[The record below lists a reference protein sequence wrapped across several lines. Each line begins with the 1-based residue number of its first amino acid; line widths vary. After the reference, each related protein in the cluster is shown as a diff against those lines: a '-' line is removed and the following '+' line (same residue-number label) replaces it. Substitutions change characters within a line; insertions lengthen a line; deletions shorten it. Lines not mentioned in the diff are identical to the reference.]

1 MILVP
6 YSPRVDFIPPK
17 WLRNSH
23 LQTIGTLR
31 PRRFPLLPV
40 DEIRLIEVA
49 PDSRVSIQC
58 NWQLNR
64 QSCPTIILLHGL
76 EGSSQSSYMLGI
88 AEKAWIEGFNAI
100 RMNLRNCG
108 GTENLTPTLY
118 NAGLSNDLAM
128 VVEDLTQKENLSEV
142 HISGISMGGNIA
154 LKLAGEWGSSPPSQ
168 VACLSAISPSIDL
181 ALAADAIN
189 KPSNLVYQVRF
200 VRGLKARLR
209 HKAHLY
215 PEIYSTDDLKK
226 VHSVREFDDRF
237 TAPYCGYG
245 NAVKYYHQASAIRVT
260 DQISLPTLILASKDD
275 PFVPF
280 DAFRSTS
287 ISQNSFLQLISP
299 YYGGHAGFISS
310 RNKIEDCSWAENRV
324 VEFAK
329 NFSHLLPAIN

>member
-17 WLRNSH
+17 WLRNPH

-40 DEIRLIEVA
+40 HETRLIKVA
-49 PDSRVSIQC
+49 PDSRVLIQC

-64 QSCPTIILLHGL
+64 KSCPTIILLHGL
-76 EGSSQSSYMLGI
+76 EGSAQSSYMLGI
-88 AEKAWIEGFNAI
+88 AEKAWIKGFNAV

-108 GTENLTPTLY
+108 GTEDLTPTLY
-118 NAGLSNDLAM
+118 NAGLSDDLAL
-128 VVEDLTQKENLSEV
+128 VVDDLTQKENLSEV
-142 HISGISMGGNIA
+142 HISGISMGGNIV

-168 VACLSAISPSIDL
+168 VTCLSAISPSIDL
-181 ALAADAIN
+181 GLAADAIS
-189 KPSNLVYQVRF
+189 KSSNLVYQLRF

-209 HKAHLY
+209 RKAHFY

-245 NAVKYYHQASAIRVT
+245 NAVKYYNQASALRVI
-260 DQISLPTLILASKDD
+260 DQISLPTLILASEDD

-280 DAFRSTS
+280 ETFLSTL
-287 ISQNSFLQLISP
+287 ISQNPFLSLISP
-299 YYGGHAGFISS
+299 CYGGHAGFISS

-329 NFSHLLPAIN
+329 FSSCLFRGIN